1 MKIIH
6 HLTLNATSPAKQ
18 PNEIVG
24 YLPTPFIE
32 KRFHFLFDYNN
43 DEIIVE
49 NQEGR
54 ICARYYIPS
63 LKRYRNTVDYFNQSL
78 ISPMVLIEDK
88 EVSFH
93 LFDDRFNLIYAPITS
108 DGLQFNF
115 GNCTITNKDL
125 ILEQLINDRYEFHY
139 HGDFIRIHYLGDGL
153 IRVWHANVES
163 IQVSPTHNNWLRC
176 LKLIKNDQYQAA
188 VDGVH
193 YMDNAEQWLKNGT
206 PFEKWSLDERR
217 DMEGCYNTRF
227 VLDDKIVNHPDTKKA
242 DVRIITDWKP
252 TEYRDEYDPVF
263 DVVIGREYAGHV
275 FLPVK
280 INGEIKYCFDTIN
293 ESKHEELKK
302 QAVIKYYYPGYVEQQ
317 PSYPEPDSGVSE
329 EEE

>member
-1 MKIIH
+1 MKTIH
-6 HLTLNATSPAKQ
+6 HLALNAYPPAKQ

-24 YLPTPFIE
+24 YLPTHFIE

-63 LKRYRNTVDYFNQSL
+63 LRRYRDTVDYLNQSL
-78 ISPMVLIEDK
+78 ISPMILIIDK

-93 LFDDRFNLIYAPITS
+93 LFDDRFNLIYAPIIS
-108 DGLQFNF
+108 DRSRLDIGRDVV
-115 GNCTITNKDL
+115 THKDL
-125 ILEQLINDRYEFHY
+125 ILKQLINDRYEFHY
-139 HGDFIRIHYLGDGL
+139 HGDFIRIHYLGDGY

-163 IQVSPTHNNWLRC
+163 IQVSPTHDNWLRC

-206 PFEKWSLDERR
+206 PFEK
-217 DMEGCYNTRF
+217 
-227 VLDDKIVNHPDTKKA
+227 
-242 DVRIITDWKP
+242 
-252 TEYRDEYDPVF
+252 
-263 DVVIGREYAGHV
+263 
-275 FLPVK
+275 
-280 INGEIKYCFDTIN
+280 
-293 ESKHEELKK
+293 
-302 QAVIKYYYPGYVEQQ
+302 
-317 PSYPEPDSGVSE
+317 
-329 EEE
+329 